1 MPEFKCIDCNFKT
14 KKKSRWDRHL
24 QTPKHISRHNSGRT
38 SYSCEKC
45 YYYTANKSDFTKHL
59 LTAKHIKNTS
69 VDTSVSTTDNL
80 LKKQIAHLK
89 ELDERIKNIELIV
102 ESLQNQDTV
111 T

>member
-14 KKKSRWDRHL
+14 KKKSNLVRHL
-24 QTPKHISRHNSGRT
+24 QTPKHISRVNNT
-38 SYSCEKC
+38 KEEYSCETC
-45 YYYTANKSDFTKHL
+45 NFYTSIKRNYKRHL

-69 VDTSVSTTDNL
+69 VDTSISTTDNL

-89 ELDERIKNIELIV
+89 ELDERIKKIELIM
-102 ESLQNQDTV
+102 ETLQHQETV